1 MYKRTVSEYNV
12 QSFYIELNY
21 FRMCR
26 SPHSG
31 KPDVSL
37 SFEQRDRIRICW
49 RIKSPRFVK
58 ESAPAAICFPV
69 NKTVKLKRMNYKFNT

>member
-12 QSFYIELNY
+12 QSFYIELFPNV
-21 FRMCR
+21 R

-37 SFEQRDRIRICW
+37 SFEQRDRIRIFW

-58 ESAPAAICFPV
+58 ESEPAAICFPV
-69 NKTVKLKRMNYKFNT
+69 NKTIKLKRMNYKFNT